1 MATHS
6 SVLVWKIPWI
16 EEPVGLQSM
25 ELQSQA
31 RLGPHIDTAL
41 IIDFILHTHL
51 SNNFIL
57 NSRFSFKDIL
67 EVQKKSSFYIY
78 LLGTVS
84 GALHIFVQIQISIR
98 YHFLS
103 A

>member
-41 IIDFILHTHL
+41 IIAFILHTHL
-51 SNNFIL
+51 SNNFIS

-78 LLGTVS
+78 LHGTVS